1 MAKEAGTFNCSVVI
15 TPRGGQRKVLENVI
29 NVIEPMIAFNKETLE
44 MGVLVVHG
52 IAGTADFTLV
62 NKSPIELPLIIDIRP
77 RKYKSE
83 NPEFIED
90 TKLTLLDDQEQ
101 LDVLGMTQRT
111 EQNFHENPI
120 EG

>member
-1 MAKEAGTFNCSVVI
+1 M
-15 TPRGGQRKVLENVI
+15 I
-29 NVIEPMIAFNKETLE
+29 NVIEPMIAFNRETLD

-52 IAGTADFTLV
+52 IAGSSDFTLV
-62 NKSPIELPLIIDIRP
+62 NKSPIEIPLIIDIRP

-101 LDVLGMTQRT
+101 LEVLGMTQKT
-111 EQNFHENPI
+111 EQNFYENPI